1 MIVFLWPYIEWGGA
15 QMYCLGIIKEASRDW
30 DVCVCLPK
38 GSSLE
43 LIRLLEQQN
52 VELRFINS
60 RLDLRSASGIVEKFN
75 RQARRI
81 STEFESYRLLRSF
94 DPGRTVLHVD
104 FAPWQSWIL
113 FSLLSLSRYQ
123 VFMTMHNIFPKPPIW
138 RELIFKSRLQ
148 FLSRLSRFH
157 IFASNQDTKNKLRG
171 MVAESFREKIPVT
184 YTTVNSDQIA
194 AVRSEPPDRE
204 ELRMRFGIPPD
215 SFVVLTV
222 GQFVDRK
229 GRWILLDTARKV
241 RKTRPMVNFIWLA
254 PEQPGVADK
263 RRIEEYELGS
273 GFKIIKSG
281 DVGTTRN
288 EILRFFTLADVFVLP
303 SYVEGLPIALLE
315 AMALGVPSVS
325 TNVFAIPEAVKDR
338 ETGLLIEAGDSE
350 ALTLSIQSLMDDRE
364 LADRISSNGSRFV
377 LDNFDESAASKIAIQ
392 EFSAAL
398 GYK

>member
-1 MIVFLWPYIEWGGA
+1 
-15 QMYCLGIIKEASRDW
+15 MYCLGIIKEAREDW
-30 DVCVCLPK
+30 DVCVGLPK
-38 GSSLE
+38 ESSPE
-43 LIRLLEQQN
+43 LIRLLEQQS
-52 VELRFINS
+52 VEVRFINS
-60 RLDLRSASGIVEKFN
+60 RLDLRSASGIVEKIR
-75 RQARRI
+75 RQIRRI
-81 STEFESYRLLRSF
+81 TTEIESYRLLRSF
-94 DPGRTVLHVD
+94 DSRRTVLHLD

-113 FSLLSLSRYQ
+113 FSMLSIHRYQ

-157 IFASNQDTKNKLRG
+157 IFASNQDTKSKLRG

-184 YTTVNSDQIA
+184 YTTVNSNQIA
-194 AVRSEPPDRE
+194 EVRSEPPDRE
-204 ELRMRFGIPPD
+204 ELRIRFGIPPD

-229 GRWILLDTARKV
+229 GRWLLLDAAKKV
-241 RKTRPMVNFIWLA
+241 RKTRPNVNFIWLA
-254 PEQPGVADK
+254 PEQPEVADK

-315 AMALGVPSVS
+315 AMALGVPSIS

-392 EFSAAL
+392 EFSMAL

>member
-1 MIVFLWPYIEWGGA
+1 
-15 QMYCLGIIKEASRDW
+15 MYCLGIIKEARGDW

-38 GSSLE
+38 ESSPE
-43 LIRLLEQQN
+43 LIGLLEQQN

-60 RLDLRSASGIVEKFN
+60 RLDLRSASGIIEKFN

-81 STEFESYRLLRSF
+81 RTEVESYLLLRSF
-94 DPGRTVLHVD
+94 DPDRTVLHVD
-104 FAPWQSWIL
+104 LAPWQSWIL
-113 FSLLSLSRYQ
+113 FSMLSFHRHQ
-123 VFMTMHNIFPKPPIW
+123 VFITMHNIFPKPPIW

-148 FLSRLSRFH
+148 VLSRLSRFH

-204 ELRMRFGIPPD
+204 GLRIRFGISPD

-229 GRWILLDTARKV
+229 GRWILLDAAKKV
-241 RKTRPMVNFIWLA
+241 RKTRPNVNFVWLA
-254 PEQPGVADK
+254 PEQPEVADK

-303 SYVEGLPIALLE
+303 SFVEGLPIALLE

-325 TNVFAIPEAVKDR
+325 TNVFAIPEAIKDR

-377 LDNFDESAASKIAIQ
+377 LNNFDESSASKIAIQ

>member
-1 MIVFLWPYIEWGGA
+1 
-15 QMYCLGIIKEASRDW
+15 MYCLGIIKEARGDW

-38 GSSLE
+38 ESSPE
-43 LIRLLEQQN
+43 LIGLLEQQN

-60 RLDLRSASGIVEKFN
+60 RLDLRSASGIIEKFN

-81 STEFESYRLLRSF
+81 RTEVESYLLLRSL
-94 DPGRTVLHVD
+94 DPDRTVLHVD
-104 FAPWQSWIL
+104 LAPWQSWIL
-113 FSLLSLSRYQ
+113 FSMLSIHRYQ

-194 AVRSEPPDRE
+194 AVRFEPPDRE
-204 ELRMRFGIPPD
+204 ELRIRFGISPD

-229 GRWILLDTARKV
+229 GRWILLDAAKKV
-241 RKTRPMVNFIWLA
+241 RKTRPNVNFVWLA
-254 PEQPGVADK
+254 PEQPEVADK

-303 SYVEGLPIALLE
+303 SFVEGLPIALLE

-325 TNVFAIPEAVKDR
+325 TNVFAIPEAIKDR

-364 LADRISSNGSRFV
+364 LAGRISSNGSRFV
-377 LDNFDESAASKIAIQ
+377 LNNFDESSASKIAIQ